1 MTNQEPG
8 TISLIA
14 MLCFILGLSIFLR
27 VDWKNIAKRIINT
40 LKKKPFVFQHK
51 YQIGN
56 VIRFGFLPQDMLSN
70 KHFEITDINDYF
82 YGNEPLRE
90 FTLLDEQR
98 NCCYLLIP
106 ITRNPQSISVS
117 KKVNRLR
124 LLFKESS
131 YSYEDCNTISRSMLK
146 QFIQHHPDMHHDL
159 HQLSPPLF
167 KTFNNLKCYD
177 IPKECYKKKWKNH
190 LFSFFKFIFEIIV
203 IFLED
208 DYHEKKSPSPTPPLF
223 SLTSYED
230 VDHHY
235 AIKIHQYPSNRVEA
249 FISYNYPISVI
260 QDL

>member
-1 MTNQEPG
+1 MNIIQW
-8 TISLIA
+8 IL
-14 MLCFILGLSIFLR
+14 MLCSIIGFTTFLM
-27 VDWKNIAKRIINT
+27 VDWGKIPKKIIPRFKNKS
-40 LKKKPFVFQHK
+40 FVFQHK

-82 YGNEPLRE
+82 YGDDPLRE
-90 FTLLDEQR
+90 FTLMDEQR

-131 YSYEDCNTISRSMLK
+131 YSYKNRNTINRSMLK
-146 QFIQHHPDMHHDL
+146 EFIQHHPDMHHDL

-177 IPKECYKKKWKNH
+177 IPEECYQKKWPN
-190 LFSFFKFIFEIIV
+190 LLLSFVKFIFKVIV
-203 IFLED
+203 YFLKED
-208 DYHEKKSPSPTPPLF
+208 YSEKKSHSLTPLLF